1 MICPKKG
8 ISWIAPIIPILGI
21 GLRPQSYEF
30 WEGSGFFGIVGTQT
44 TVDAS
49 DGKL

>member
-1 MICPKKG
+1 MSQERAFMDCPYN
-8 ISWIAPIIPILGI
+8 PILGM
-21 GLRPQSYEF
+21 GCFDPLSYEF
-30 WEGSGFFGIVGTQT
+30 WEGSGFLGIVGTQT